1 MNIMRQQEVVEAF
14 HYDINNQSDTETDIQ
29 VEINPFDMSKEE
41 EFPKENSLVGLRVI
55 YQIVFEEFVLTGAI
69 RQLVTVVDKNIQAAE
84 DLNKEEIDELVRP
97 LFAMIERLTYEVTEI
112 ALDQPGVQLNFNQE

>member
-14 HYDINNQSDTETDIQ
+14 HYDINNQPDTETDIQ

-41 EFPKENSLVGLRVI
+41 DFPKENSLVGLRVI

>member
-112 ALDQPGVQLNFNQE
+112 ALEDRKSVV